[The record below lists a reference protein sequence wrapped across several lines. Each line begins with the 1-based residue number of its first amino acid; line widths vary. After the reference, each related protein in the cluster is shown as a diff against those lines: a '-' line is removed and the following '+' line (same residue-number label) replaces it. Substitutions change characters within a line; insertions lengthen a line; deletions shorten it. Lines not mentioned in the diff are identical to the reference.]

1 MWRDPACFCSS
12 ISYPAAATAPSQWL
26 TCCPLPRTVGAL
38 CMLFLPLRP
47 RPPSSITQLMCNHF
61 SCRSSITV
69 TGSEKS
75 LLTSLS
81 TQIPFSLPFRC
92 CIHSIHYCPCLAV
105 SSPTPSQR
113 SLTHTPRELVTA
125 NTCASVPNGVCLST
139 GHPPRHAGWR
149 GRDRSAW
156 RETRLTLGAM
166 I

>member
-1 MWRDPACFCSS
+1 MWRGSC
-12 ISYPAAATAPSQWL
+12 
-26 TCCPLPRTVGAL
+26 
-38 CMLFLPLRP
+38 LFLQQHLISCCSHSSLPMAHMLP
-47 RPPSSITQLMCNHF
+47 TPPHCGGSVHAVPSAQTTTTILHHPLMCNHF

-75 LLTSLS
+75 LLTSPS

-92 CIHSIHYCPCLAV
+92 SIHYCPCLPV

-113 SLTHTPRELVTA
+113 SPTHTPRELVTA
-125 NTCASVPNGVCLST
+125 NTCASVPDRVCLST